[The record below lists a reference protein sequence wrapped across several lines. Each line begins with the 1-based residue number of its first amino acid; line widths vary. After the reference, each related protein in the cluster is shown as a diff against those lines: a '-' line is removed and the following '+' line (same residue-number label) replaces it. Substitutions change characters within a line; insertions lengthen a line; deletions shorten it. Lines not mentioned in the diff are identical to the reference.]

1 MALTDFAVALCVL
14 MGTLIIPFTALYVL
28 LRLKRSAA
36 AKPAPLKVRP

>member
-1 MALTDFAVALCVL
+1 VALTDFAVALCVL

-28 LRLKRSAA
+28 LRLKRGAA